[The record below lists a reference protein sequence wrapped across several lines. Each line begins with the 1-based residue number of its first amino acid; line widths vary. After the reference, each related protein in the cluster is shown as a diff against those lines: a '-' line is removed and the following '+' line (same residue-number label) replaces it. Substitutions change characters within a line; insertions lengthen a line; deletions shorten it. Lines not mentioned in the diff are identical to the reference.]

1 MWYGLK
7 IKKKKMEILS
17 FIIEEFLSKDVFESI
32 PSAY

>member
-1 MWYGLK
+1 MLYALK

-17 FIIEEFLSKDVFESI
+17 FIIEEFLSRDGFERV